1 MSAIVGVI
9 IALIVIGVLV
19 WGARKLLAIV
29 PMEPWIKQVAD
40 VIIIVGA
47 VILVVF
53 YVIIPLLSKL
63 GSMPIPGLH

>member
-1 MSAIVGVI
+1 MATIVGIV

-19 WGARKLLAIV
+19 WGARKLLALV

-40 VIIIVGA
+40 VVIVVGA
-47 VILVVF
+47 VLLVVF

-63 GSMPIPGLH
+63 GSMSFPGLH